1 MFGPK
6 PHAGTQY
13 ARKGLGMRL
22 VNDLLKKWSPK
33 PTSRTLKKK
42 LPKRG
47 VASRKRLHFSIKSA
61 HSIKT
66 ARFGWLCYCN
76 VTNF

>member
-6 PHAGTQY
+6 PHAGTQN

-33 PTSRTLKKK
+33 PTSRTFKKNHPKGVWLVENDCILVLKV
-42 LPKRG
+42 LI
-47 VASRKRLHFSIKSA
+47 A
-61 HSIKT
+61 
-66 ARFGWLCYCN
+66 
-76 VTNF
+76 